1 MAYLLPPASKTMML
15 LAKCVPSLKKGAAKF
30 KVKRLELD
38 INLNMVGNFNF
49 GILITSLTKCF

>member
-1 MAYLLPPASKTMML
+1 MSMSHILQPATKTMLL

-38 INLNMVGNFNF
+38 INLNMVCGKQ
-49 GILITSLTKCF
+49 T